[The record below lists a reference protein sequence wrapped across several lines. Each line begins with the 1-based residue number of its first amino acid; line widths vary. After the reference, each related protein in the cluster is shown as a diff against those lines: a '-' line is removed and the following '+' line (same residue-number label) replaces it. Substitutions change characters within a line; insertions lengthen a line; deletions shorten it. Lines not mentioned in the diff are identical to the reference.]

1 MPLAREPT
9 SPHKARGPATQH
21 LPRGPGEHARER
33 LCVASGER
41 NRLARCTRRGAGG
54 PRPGGWLGA
63 WQNPTVIGLVSGE

>member
-33 LCVASGER
+33 LCRVWRAQPACTVHASWGRGREG
-41 NRLARCTRRGAGG
+41 LARGV
-54 PRPGGWLGA
+54 
-63 WQNPTVIGLVSGE
+63 WQNGR